1 MPRHTRVVPVGW
13 SESETEALL
22 ARVRAEGN
30 QGFYTYAK
38 ESGKTYDACRMY
50 LQRTH
55 REAWLEAMEAWRIA
69 QFRNP
74 VTAPK
79 EKGPNR
85 TDEIADWWD
94 TFKPVSLPA
103 PKRAKANVTA
113 NTGVTIV
120 ASDLHFPL
128 QDDAA
133 VSVLLRTIEELRPE
147 RVVLNGDLPDL
158 LAISKY
164 PKDVRQTWSLHDEA
178 VAFHGFL
185 RALEEVLPADA
196 ALIEIDANHSGDGTE
211 SRWWRYLSD
220 RIPELLK
227 TPRALQVM
235 SYPAWWHPEWSRIQ
249 MKPEL
254 VIAEDLLITHGTFVR
269 RGGGM
274 SAKAH
279 SESYLNSVMHGHT
292 HRQGSSMRRVPA
304 IGSRGEQV
312 IKAYEIGCLCRLD
325 PGYVSV
331 PDWTQGFAIVVEGE
345 GRYGV
350 ELVTIEEGAAVV
362 TTLGK
367 TIRA

>member
-133 VSVLLRTIEELRPE
+133 VSVLLRTIEELKPE

-185 RALEEVLPADA
+185 RALEEVLPADVRQTRGA
-196 ALIEIDANHSGDGTE
+196 YRTYLYNHG
-211 SRWWRYLSD
+211 
-220 RIPELLK
+220 
-227 TPRALQVM
+227 
-235 SYPAWWHPEWSRIQ
+235 
-249 MKPEL
+249 
-254 VIAEDLLITHGTFVR
+254 F
-269 RGGGM
+269 RGG
-274 SAKAH
+274 K
-279 SESYLNSVMHGHT
+279 
-292 HRQGSSMRRVPA
+292 
-304 IGSRGEQV
+304 
-312 IKAYEIGCLCRLD
+312 
-325 PGYVSV
+325 
-331 PDWTQGFAIVVEGE
+331 
-345 GRYGV
+345 
-350 ELVTIEEGAAVV
+350 
-362 TTLGK
+362 
-367 TIRA
+367 